1 MSDEPKKKL
10 GRPRVYFHP
19 NAKGGAPML
28 GFRFDPELYDYI
40 HSQPQGPRQFLEEL
54 VRREMDS
61 RKTDL
66 ASQE

>member
-1 MSDEPKKKL
+1 MTDEPKKKL

-40 HSQPQGPRQFLEEL
+40 HSQPQGPRQFLEAL
-54 VRREMDS
+54 VRREMEAE
-61 RKTDL
+61 KEQM
-66 ASQE
+66 APQE